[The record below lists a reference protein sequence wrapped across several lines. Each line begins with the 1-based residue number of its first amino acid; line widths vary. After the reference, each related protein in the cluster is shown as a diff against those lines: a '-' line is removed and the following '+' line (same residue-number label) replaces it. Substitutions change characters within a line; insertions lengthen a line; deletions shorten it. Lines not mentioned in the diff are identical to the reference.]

1 MHFSARHKEN
11 KIPKDP
17 LSGMGIPAQSE
28 KLQKFIKELKL
39 FIMGT
44 FTHSQ

>member
-17 LSGMGIPAQSE
+17 LLGMGIPAQSG
-28 KLQKFIKELKL
+28 KFQNALEFQL
-39 FIMGT
+39 FIMRT
-44 FTHSQ
+44 FTDN